1 MMAIFY
7 AQETGLTAEEY
18 IECVS
23 QSELGSIRPI
33 GNPERVQAYLE
44 NSNLVITA
52 RNKNGTLVGLFRG
65 TTDWHWVCYCAD
77 LAVAETHQGQGI
89 GKALMDK
96 ATEILGLGVTVTL
109 LSVPGAEA
117 FYQKIGMKQTSAAFY
132 RDRTNRS

>member
-1 MMAIFY
+1 MTITF

-23 QSELGSIRPI
+23 QSELGTIRPL

-52 RNKNGTLVGLFRG
+52 RDTDGTLVGLFRG
-65 TTDWHWVCYCAD
+65 MTDWHWVCYCAD
-77 LAVAETHQGQGI
+77 LGVAETHQGQGI

-96 ATEILGLGVTVTL
+96 ATEILGPGCTITL
-109 LSVPGAEA
+109 LSVPGAES
-117 FYQKIGMKQTSAAFY
+117 FYQKIGMKQTSAAYY
-132 RDRTNRS
+132 RDRTDRS